1 MIHVQEEIREGNN
14 QLKMEGLR
22 EHHGGRWTS
31 GGPYVMGRV
40 GYCRGQCG
48 GRMERTGDYH

>member
-40 GYCRGQCG
+40 GYCRGRCG